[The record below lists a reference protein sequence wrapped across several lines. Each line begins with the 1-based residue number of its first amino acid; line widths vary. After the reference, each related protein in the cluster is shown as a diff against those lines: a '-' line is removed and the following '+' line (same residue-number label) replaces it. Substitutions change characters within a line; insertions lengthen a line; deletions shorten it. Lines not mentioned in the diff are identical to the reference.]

1 MKKRFEII
9 MDGLRLIPA
18 GALIVSGV
26 FHAVQPIRFALSIL
40 SYLAVPAWFLF
51 VFTAFF
57 PYAMI
62 ALGVAMAVSR
72 HLSVYILATVVFA
85 VFSLAQGLALATG
98 KIQDCGC
105 FGYFSDQISWKTVS
119 VPFAMMIISLI
130 CCFAMQRDTSVGET

>member
-85 VFSLAQGLALATG
+85 VF
-98 KIQDCGC
+98 
-105 FGYFSDQISWKTVS
+105 
-119 VPFAMMIISLI
+119 
-130 CCFAMQRDTSVGET
+130 